1 MSAPTVMIRIEGLEK
16 RYGRLPVLR
25 GLDVDIPAE
34 RVTALVGPNA
44 AGKTTL
50 VKSVLGLVRPDAGRI
65 ELAGV
70 PVGEDPAYR
79 ERIGYMPQH
88 PAFPDNLRV
97 RELFEFVD
105 GLRGVRPDE
114 RGDTASPFARRPDAG
129 LLDRFDLHASLD
141 MRLGTLSGGTR
152 QKVNAALA
160 FRYGCDVLI
169 LDEPTAGLD
178 PLGRARLKSLI
189 RRERDRGATVL
200 ITSHV
205 LSELRD
211 LAEHLVYV
219 VDGRKRYGGPTD
231 ELLRSMDTDDLELAV
246 ARLMEMESSTTP
258 DRPDA
263 EGSGRPSGAG
273 ASAALS
279 REVS

>member
-1 MSAPTVMIRIEGLEK
+1 MIEIEGLVK

-25 GLDVDIPAE
+25 DLDLRIPAG

-50 VKSVLGLVRPDAGRI
+50 VKAVLGLVRPDGGRVVVD
-65 ELAGV
+65 GV
-70 PVGEDPAYR
+70 TVNDDPSYR

-97 RELFEFVD
+97 RELIDFVD
-105 GLRGVRPDE
+105 GLRGLAPDDADS
-114 RGDTASPFARRPDAG
+114 RFARRPDSAPLDLFG
-129 LLDRFDLHASLD
+129 LRSSLDR
-141 MRLGTLSGGTR
+141 RLGTLSGGTA

-160 FRYGCDVLI
+160 FRYGADLLI

-178 PLGRARLKSLI
+178 PLSRTRLKDLI
-189 RRERDRGATVL
+189 RRERGRGATVL
-200 ITSHV
+200 VTSHV

-219 VDGRKRYGGPTD
+219 VDGRKRFDGATTD
-231 ELLRSMDTDDLELAV
+231 LLHTMDTDDLERAV
-246 ARLMEMESSTTP
+246 ARLMEADTGEPGRDAST
-258 DRPDA
+258 R
-263 EGSGRPSGAG
+263 E
-273 ASAALS
+273 AS
-279 REVS
+279 

>member
-1 MSAPTVMIRIEGLEK
+1 MSAAIRIEGLEK

-25 GLDVDIPAE
+25 GLDVEIPAG

-50 VKSVLGLVRPDAGRI
+50 VKSVLGLVHPDAGRI
-65 ELAGV
+65 EIGGR
-70 PVGEDPAYR
+70 PVGDDPMVR

-105 GLRGVRPDE
+105 GLRGVSATGRD
-114 RGDTASPFARRPDAG
+114 GVDASPFERRPDTG
-129 LLDRFDLHASLD
+129 LLDRFDLHGSLD
-141 MRLGTLSGGTR
+141 KRLGTLSGGTR

-178 PLGRARLKSLI
+178 PLGRSRLKDLI
-189 RRERDRGATVL
+189 RRERERGATVL

-211 LAEHLVYV
+211 RAEHLVYL
-219 VDGRKRYGGPTD
+219 VDGRKRYCGPTD
-231 ELLRSMDTDDLELAV
+231 ELLRGMGTEDLELAV
-246 ARLMEMESSTTP
+246 ARLMEMESAVENP
-258 DRPDA
+258 A
-263 EGSGRPSGAG
+263 AG
-273 ASAALS
+273 APAVTA